1 MFMYFSPID
10 QGREEKMIFESKRS
24 ESDIVCKILVETRK
38 GIKKTQLMYNAKMS
52 NTQLDKYLDKLI
64 QKNFIEEREE
74 NGSNTLYYTT
84 DKGEKLDAILQQA
97 LAIVNKR

>member
-1 MFMYFSPID
+1 
-10 QGREEKMIFESKRS
+10 MIFESKRS
-24 ESDIVCKILVETRK
+24 ESDIVCKILVETRE

-64 QKNFIEEREE
+64 EQDFIEERRD
-74 NGSNTLYYTT
+74 NDSNTLYYTT

-97 LAIVNKR
+97 LALLNKR